1 MSKRNLGEKIKLAS
15 YDDMF
20 GGKDEIVWIGDE
32 DIIDNPKNEE
42 DCTYLDD
49 ILASIESQ
57 GFTEQLI
64 VTDFGMSK
72 GKYMLISGHR
82 RRTAGRVKGY
92 KEFPCIIRHYDTE
105 VDAYEALLTA
115 NISRNIERDPLL
127 FAVRYRQYEE
137 LLEMKN
143 FKGSRREEIA
153 KRLGISVKQADKYK
167 TFNRI
172 IKDVWDLVRNGVP
185 MEPLCTLAT
194 EDEEVQRDICKLL
207 VSASENEKLNSAM
220 VKNIIEQYR
229 YSQQIKGQLKLED
242 AFTNS
247 DQNGILKKSPRDEE
261 LLDKNKKESTNLV
274 VNKTVLGEMS
284 GQIKKKIEGHND
296 LEKAKNRELVEKNE
310 RIYKLE
316 DERPDEDC
324 MSPKTPRDEEILKKG
339 EDDISDEDIEVNNL
353 NAEIQTNFRIQT
365 SNNIYEVIY
374 GEFDMSYFCWIRD
387 VRGNCYGFNLM
398 APNNRSMNEKCLM
411 AGGIND
417 EDAIKIAGYISSL

>member
-137 LLEMKN
+137 LLDMKKY
-143 FKGSRREEIA
+143 KGSRREEIA
-153 KRLGISVKQADKYK
+153 RRLGISVKQADKYN

-172 IKDVWDLVRNGVP
+172 INAAWELVRAGVP

-194 EDEEVQRDICKLL
+194 EEEEVQKNICKLL
-207 VSASENEKLNSAM
+207 TSALDVNEKLNSAM
-220 VKNIIEQYR
+220 VKSIIEQYR
-229 YSQQIKGQLKLED
+229 NSQQIKGQLNIED
-242 AFTNS
+242 DFI
-247 DQNGILKKSPRDEE
+247 DKSPRDEE
-261 LLDKNKKESTNLV
+261 ILDKNIENTAIV
-274 VNKTVLGEMS
+274 VEKTVLGEMS
-284 GQIKKKIEGHND
+284 GQIKKEIEGHND
-296 LEKAKNRELVEKNE
+296 LEKAKNRDLVEKNQ
-310 RIYKLE
+310 RISKFE
-316 DERPDEDC
+316 DERPDENC
-324 MSPKTPRDEEILKKG
+324 SLPKSPRDEEVLAKG
-339 EDDISDEDIEVNNL
+339 EEDISDEDIEVESL

-365 SNNIYEVIY
+365 ANNIYEVVY
-374 GEFDMSYFCWIRD
+374 GEFDMSYFCWVRD
-387 VRGNCYGFNLM
+387 VRGNCYGFNLLS
-398 APNNRSMNEKCLM
+398 PNNKSMNEKCLM
-411 AGGIND
+411 AGGINS
-417 EDAIKIAGYISSL
+417 EDAIKIAGYINNL